1 MKRALVLSGGGGRGA
16 YQIGVWKA
24 LRELNID
31 FDIVAGTSV
40 GSLNGALIVQ
50 DSYKLAESL
59 WQNIDYDFVFN
70 DKFFTNKKLT
80 NKKVKLVRKYLRVTI
95 FEKGLEVKA
104 LENNIRKYLDVD
116 KIFNSKIDYGIVV
129 YDLSSKKPLMI
140 TKSQMNKE
148 NIKRLYCCISYCLSR
163 I

>member
-16 YQIGVWKA
+16 YQIGVWKD
-24 LRELNID
+24 LSELND

-70 DKFFTNKKLT
+70 DKFFTNK
-80 NKKVKLVRKYLRVTI
+80 N
-95 FEKGLEVKA
+95 
-104 LENNIRKYLDVD
+104 
-116 KIFNSKIDYGIVV
+116 
-129 YDLSSKKPLMI
+129 
-140 TKSQMNKE
+140 
-148 NIKRLYCCISYCLSR
+148 
-163 I
+163 